1 MIHGKASTTSYIAVA
16 FPRPTFKQRMKTKW
30 SNQIWKVK
38 EVSPLP
44 VISSL
49 SPVLPPTPNT
59 LCWATSNHSLFHINQ
74 ITPCLS
80 FIIFY
85 ILSHLLGMTSLY
97 LRFLPDK
104 LLLIF
109 QPPSS
114 LTLISFPPVEAA
126 DPLPGSYS
134 TLCEPLT
141 ALLHII
147 RVVCLEAAVL
157 QSSEE
162 TTYGSFKYFI

>member
-1 MIHGKASTTSYIAVA
+1 
-16 FPRPTFKQRMKTKW
+16 MKTKW

-44 VISSL
+44 IHFNS
-49 SPVLPPTPNT
+49 SPVPLPPTPNIM
-59 LCWATSNHSLFHINQ
+59 WAIPTTSLFHINQ
-74 ITPCLS
+74 ITPCLG

-85 ILSHLLGMTSLY
+85 ILFHLLGMTSHCLH
-97 LRFLPDK
+97 FLPYK

-114 LTLISFPPVEAA
+114 LTPISFPSVKAA
-126 DPLPGSYS
+126 NPLLGLYTS
-134 TLCEPLT
+134 LCEPLT

-147 RVVCLEAAVL
+147 IIVCLEAATF
-157 QSSEE
+157 QSRKRLHMVHLNIS
-162 TTYGSFKYFI
+162 YKNHDSSINKH

>member
-1 MIHGKASTTSYIAVA
+1 MIHSKASTTSYIAVA
-16 FPRPTFKQRMKTKW
+16 FLRLTFKQRMKTKW

-80 FIIFY
+80 FIIFC

-114 LTLISFPPVEAA
+114 LTLISFLPVKAA
-126 DPLPGSYS
+126 NPLLGYS
-134 TLCEPLT
+134 SLCEPLT

-147 RVVCLEAAVL
+147 IVVCLEAAIL

-162 TTYGSFKYFI
+162 TTYGSFKNFI